1 MTREI
6 LRDFAKIV
14 NSDRYQYTES
24 DVYLKNNM
32 ENSIGTFD
40 FFFRKTEDDGFAVVS
55 GVAEVLE
62 FIEII
67 NSTSYQEKKT
77 YYKDLIDDENLLEY
91 LCNLKFTG
99 DIYGLKDGEICYPN
113 EPVLTIKAPLIE
125 GKILPGVKALVL
137 EEDN

>member
-67 NSTSYQEKKT
+67 NSTSYQDKKT
-77 YYKDLIDDENLLEY
+77 YYKDLIDD
-91 LCNLKFTG
+91 
-99 DIYGLKDGEICYPN
+99 
-113 EPVLTIKAPLIE
+113 
-125 GKILPGVKALVL
+125 KIF
-137 EEDN
+137 